1 MIILSILLSLATFV
15 IGIIVG
21 MVLLMARLEKR
32 GMLKDS
38 DKEWKK

>member
-15 IGIIVG
+15 IGVVVG
-21 MVLLMARLEKR
+21 MVLLIARLEKR

-38 DKEWKK
+38 DKE

>member
-38 DKEWKK
+38 DKE

>member
-1 MIILSILLSLATFV
+1 MIILSILLSIATFI
-15 IGIIVG
+15 IGINVG

-38 DKEWKK
+38 DKE